1 MLKALPPPDS
11 IFFDMNFITVVKRS
25 ANASIQPLGATSAA
39 APAAAPAGLPTQAA
53 PLAQAVTEIK
63 DTLGEMWLPRLYRE
77 QILRLRTRSAQLNFP
92 AKVKNVEVQH
102 TLLGVE
108 LKAGRRRMLCPD
120 LATARYLAVFARAG
134 CYEVAV
140 PYDITQ
146 ISRLADGLE
155 SSWHRMLLL
164 VERTAEK
171 RSRAFGSRLRTLLLQ
186 EVQTEIREAG
196 AGTPVP
202 QFNQNTKQRRA

>member
-1 MLKALPPPDS
+1 
-11 IFFDMNFITVVKRS
+11 MNFITVAKQS
-25 ANASIQPLGATSAA
+25 ANAVIPPPGAASAA
-39 APAAAPAGLPTQAA
+39 TAAAHAAQDERAA
-53 PLAQAVTEIK
+53 PLAQSVAEIK
-63 DTLGEMWLPRLYRE
+63 DTLDDLWLPRIYLE
-77 QILRLRTRSAQLNFP
+77 KILRLRTRSAHLNFP

-134 CYEVAV
+134 CADIAV

-146 ISRLADGLE
+146 ISRLADELE

-164 VERTAEK
+164 IEKVGEK
-171 RSRAFGSRLRTLLLQ
+171 RSPTFRSRLRTLLLNELQ
-186 EVQTEIREAG
+186 AEIREAG